1 MAPQNR
7 WFAASR
13 STDYLWRALTD
24 GTVERLSG
32 GRIPKMTPQQAAGL
46 LGSFI
51 IETGRKTLDP
61 LDVIEKV
68 AGKGRGLAQYTGPR
82 RQAYD
87 RAAAAAKAQG
97 KDINS
102 PQWQLQYFIEEY
114 TGRHDPAPGRSLIG
128 WTRVF
133 ETAPKKGTP
142 QDFARYYTGSAA
154 EGKGY
159 FRPGVPHTDR
169 RQQAA
174 QEVFNHYY
182 QPEPPKTMKVQEARQ
197 MNVDNRPNPVQMLQQ
212 GIKGAVDLLNPFD

>member
-1 MAPQNR
+1 
-7 WFAASR
+7 
-13 STDYLWRALTD
+13 
-24 GTVERLSG
+24 
-32 GRIPKMTPQQAAGL
+32 
-46 LGSFI
+46 
-51 IETGRKTLDP
+51 
-61 LDVIEKV
+61 
-68 AGKGRGLAQYTGPR
+68 
-82 RQAYD
+82 
-87 RAAAAAKAQG
+87 
-97 KDINS
+97 
-102 PQWQLQYFIEEY
+102 
-114 TGRHDPAPGRSLIG
+114 
-128 WTRVF
+128 VF